1 MSFKEKKYT
10 IVKNAI
16 SYELANFGYNY
27 LLLKREAVKWMQE
40 DNYISKFTPGFGT
53 WEDQQIPNTYSQYS
67 DFFMETLMMKVL
79 PIMQQY
85 TDMTLVPTYSY
96 TRIYK
101 KGDILKRHSD
111 RPSCEIST
119 TLHLGGDPWTIFLD
133 PTGQKTVIDEYK
145 QTIKPN
151 APKGIPVDLEVGDML
166 IYSGCDLEHW
176 REPFEGENCAQVFM
190 HYNNIE
196 GPFGTKNKFDGRP
209 LLGIPK

>member
-96 TRIYK
+96 TRI
-101 KGDILKRHSD
+101 
-111 RPSCEIST
+111 
-119 TLHLGGDPWTIFLD
+119 
-133 PTGQKTVIDEYK
+133 
-145 QTIKPN
+145 
-151 APKGIPVDLEVGDML
+151 
-166 IYSGCDLEHW
+166 
-176 REPFEGENCAQVFM
+176 
-190 HYNNIE
+190 
-196 GPFGTKNKFDGRP
+196 
-209 LLGIPK
+209 